1 MSTSNFLKTR
11 VLFLS
16 TALSLALA
24 LAAGDAFVVADAPTT
39 PQLRFT
45 FIGNM
50 AFHVTDGETVLLTD
64 FPYEPGYSGYM
75 KWQAS
80 GVPPVKN
87 GLVLITHRHRDHFA
101 AEMLGPYDV
110 TVTGPAEVLRLV
122 QGKPTLPL
130 SEPLRFRGI
139 EVQPRPTPHAGLE
152 HFSYVVVW
160 RGLRLYFTGDTED
173 PTDLLAARDLDA
185 AFVSPWL
192 LGAVKGARI
201 DAKRVI
207 IYHHEES
214 ESVAPDQDRHVPR
227 QGETMVLDG
236 R

>member
-1 MSTSNFLKTR
+1 MF
-11 VLFLS
+11 VLAGGEPLV
-16 TALSLALA
+16 TA
-24 LAAGDAFVVADAPTT
+24 APTP

-50 AFHVTDGETVLLTD
+50 AFHITDGETVLLTD

-75 KWQAS
+75 KWQAAA
-80 GVPPVKN
+80 VPPVKS
-87 GLVLITHRHRDHFA
+87 GLALITHRHRDHFA
-101 AEMLGPYDV
+101 AELLAPYDV

-139 EVQPRPTPHAGLE
+139 EVQPRPTPHANVE
-152 HFSYVVVW
+152 HLSYIVVW
-160 RGLRLYFTGDTED
+160 RGLRLYFTGDTDD
-173 PTDLLAARDLDA
+173 PADLLAARNLDA

-192 LGAVKGARI
+192 LGAVRKQGARI
-201 DAKRVI
+201 DAKRVVV
-207 IYHHEES
+207 YHHEDGET
-214 ESVAPDQDRHVPR
+214 VAAIQDRQVPR
-227 QGETMVLDG
+227 PGETMILDG